1 MPLRILEY
9 ELEIIKSA
17 INYNKL
23 GQKSYKMP
31 IVYPIVLYTGKGN
44 WNAKTYI
51 KEIQEKL
58 ENESDLEKL
67 EFSKYN
73 IVNINELNTEKLLKE
88 KDCLS
93 KLMLAEKD
101 DIQANIIKYFEEI
114 VKEINSNEKYYRK
127 ESIQVL
133 IIFIEKTLS
142 RKIGKRK
149 ARELI
154 EKLKG
159 GDEKMLKCWESIDK
173 EN

>member
-1 MPLRILEY
+1 M
-9 ELEIIKSA
+9 
-17 INYNKL
+17 
-23 GQKSYKMP
+23 
-31 IVYPIVLYTGKGN
+31 
-44 WNAKTYI
+44 
-51 KEIQEKL
+51 
-58 ENESDLEKL
+58 
-67 EFSKYN
+67 
-73 IVNINELNTEKLLKE
+73 
-88 KDCLS
+88 
-93 KLMLAEKD
+93 
-101 DIQANIIKYFEEI
+101 NIIKYFEEI

-173 EN
+173 ENERIFNDGIKTGEKEATIKIIKEMVKKKIPINIIAEISNYTEEKIMKIVKN